1 MKKLSFF
8 LSKRKEKLNKER
20 KKWIIYYL
28 NHFLLTCD
36 QEGGAQLHDYPH
48 CHHYYQTTIT
58 DLMVFIVLSHSAD
71 AQERENQVKVEW

>member
-1 MKKLSFF
+1 M
-8 LSKRKEKLNKER
+8 NKER
-20 KKWIIYYL
+20 KKWIINYL

-58 DLMVFIVLSHSAD
+58 DLMVFIILSHSAD